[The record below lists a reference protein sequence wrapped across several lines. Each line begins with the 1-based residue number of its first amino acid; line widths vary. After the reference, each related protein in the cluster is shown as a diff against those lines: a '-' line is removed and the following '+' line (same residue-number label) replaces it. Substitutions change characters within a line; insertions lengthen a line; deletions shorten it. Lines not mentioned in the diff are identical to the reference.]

1 MYFESLTNTNRL
13 GRAAMLAALIGA
25 SACTDRAPLAPAV
38 NASPNAAPGAVAD
51 GLASDERGAVGGVFV
66 ATNDASAN
74 AVIAFSRAAD
84 GTLTSLGTFGTGG
97 RGVGGTADPLA
108 SQFALTLSPDRQYLF
123 AVNAGSNDVTAFR
136 VTSAGLQ
143 FLARVASGGVRPV
156 SVAASAHTLYVLNA
170 GDNTIG
176 IFAWNGDGTV
186 EPLGVRALSAGAA
199 GGAAIRLSRNGRT
212 LTVTE
217 RESNTIDGF
226 AVDAN
231 GALSAPLTTPSTGAG
246 PFGFDYA
253 LGGELIVSDAGT
265 GATTSYTQSLDGTIA
280 LLDGPASTEGQGAP
294 CWVVVTGDG
303 RFAYVANAGGSS
315 ISGFAIGQR
324 GQLTLLT
331 PGGRTGDLGT
341 GAQPLDLDLS
351 RDSRFLYVLENGTG
365 KVGAF
370 AVQPNGTLV
379 HLADTPGLTASAGF
393 MGLAAF

>member
-1 MYFESLTNTNRL
+1 MSLESHTNTNRL
-13 GRAAMLAALIGA
+13 ARAAILAALIGA
-25 SACTDRAPLAPAV
+25 SACTDRAPLGPAI
-38 NASPNAAPGAVAD
+38 NPAPNAAAAE
-51 GLASDERGAVGGVFV
+51 LASDAGVAAGGVFV

-74 AVIAFSRAAD
+74 AVVAFSRAAD
-84 GTLTSLGTFGTGG
+84 GTLTPLGTFPTGG

-136 VTSAGLQ
+136 VTNAGLQ
-143 FLARVASGGVRPV
+143 LLARVASGGVRPV
-156 SVAASAHTLYVLNA
+156 SVAASAHTLYVLNE
-170 GDNTIG
+170 GNNTIG
-176 IFAWNGDGTV
+176 IFDWNGDGTV
-186 EPLGVRALSAGAA
+186 APRGIRTLSAGAA
-199 GGAAIRLSRNGRT
+199 GGAAIRLSRNGQT

-226 AVDAN
+226 AVDAD
-231 GALSAPLTTPSTGAG
+231 GGLSTPLTTPSTGNG

-265 GATTSYTQSLDGTIA
+265 GATTSYAQSLDGAIA
-280 LLDGPASTEGQGAP
+280 LLDGPASTQGQGAP
-294 CWVVVTGDG
+294 CWVIVTGDG
-303 RFAYVANAGGSS
+303 RFAYIANAGGSS
-315 ISGFAIGQR
+315 ISGFEIGQR

-365 KVGAF
+365 KIGAF
-370 AVQPNGTLV
+370 AVQPNGTLAR
-379 HLADTPGLTASAGF
+379 LADTPGLTASAGF
-393 MGLAAF
+393 MGLAAY

>member
-1 MYFESLTNTNRL
+1 MSLELHTNTKWL
-13 GRAAMLAALIGA
+13 ARAATLAALIGA
-25 SACTDRAPLAPAV
+25 SACTDRAPLGPAT
-38 NASPNAAPGAVAD
+38 NPGPNAAAAELTTD
-51 GLASDERGAVGGVFV
+51 DRGATGGVFV

-74 AVIAFSRAAD
+74 AVVAFSRAAD
-84 GTLTSLGTFGTGG
+84 GTLTPLGTFPTGG

-136 VTSAGLQ
+136 VTNAGLQ
-143 FLARVASGGVRPV
+143 LLARVASGGVRPV
-156 SVAASAHTLYVLNA
+156 SVAASAHTLYVLNT
-170 GDNTIG
+170 GNNTIG
-176 IFAWNGDGTV
+176 IFDWNGDGTIA
-186 EPLGVRALSAGAA
+186 PRGVRTLSAGAA
-199 GGAAIRLSRNGRT
+199 GGAAIRLSRNGQT

-226 AVDAN
+226 AV
-231 GALSAPLTTPSTGAG
+231 GADGGLSTPLTTPSTGNG

-265 GATTSYTQSLDGTIA
+265 GATTSYAQSLDGAIA
-280 LLDGPASTEGQGAP
+280 LLDGPASTQGQGAP
-294 CWVVVTGDG
+294 CWVIVTGDG
-303 RFAYVANAGGSS
+303 RFAYIANAGGSS

-365 KVGAF
+365 KIGAF
-370 AVQPNGTLV
+370 AVQPNGTLAR
-379 HLADTPGLTASAGF
+379 LADTPGLTASAGF
-393 MGLAAF
+393 MGLAAY